1 MVRRCDLRLL
11 RFSSMFQF
19 HRSSR
24 SADKLNLIQRQMQA
38 SSAKAEAL
46 EDRLPAARL
55 KPEWGVLLRE
65 LDRLQEIETEQEGK
79 HFVLRTPVTGD
90 VGRVFRALGIALPP
104 NIREADV
111 TALID

>member
-1 MVRRCDLRLL
+1 MKPFAATC
-11 RFSSMFQF
+11 SA
-19 HRSSR
+19 RSWHLSC
-24 SADKLNLIQRQMQA
+24 
-38 SSAKAEAL
+38 AKPWN
-46 EDRLPAARL
+46 RLPAARL

-111 TALID
+111 AALID